1 MGTVCFFYVYNK
13 EDFLPPTSS
22 TYSHLDQL
30 FHTIDNE
37 NEAVLIVVA
46 DVARPHPAVLVKGLL
61 VGSFVVAETLSWP

>member
-1 MGTVCFFYVYNK
+1 MGTVCFFDVYNK
-13 EDFLPPTSS
+13 DDFLPPAHQH
-22 TYSHLDQL
+22 SHLDQL

-61 VGSFVVAETLSWP
+61 VGSFVVARH

>member
-1 MGTVCFFYVYNK
+1 MRTVR
-13 EDFLPPTSS
+13 FLRSIIKIIFCHQPHQHG
-22 TYSHLDQL
+22 HLDQL

-61 VGSFVVAETLSWP
+61 VGSFVVAGH

>member
-1 MGTVCFFYVYNK
+1 MIFCHQ
-13 EDFLPPTSS
+13 PHQH
-22 TYSHLDQL
+22 SHLDQL

-61 VGSFVVAETLSWP
+61 VGSFVVAGH